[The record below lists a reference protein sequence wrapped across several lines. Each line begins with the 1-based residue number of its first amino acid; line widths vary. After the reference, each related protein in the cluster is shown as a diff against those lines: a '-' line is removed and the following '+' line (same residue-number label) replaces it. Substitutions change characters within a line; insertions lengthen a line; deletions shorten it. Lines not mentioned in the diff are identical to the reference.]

1 MEDIRTYGYSLYEGK
16 LLAFWATRVPVIF
29 INVFTER
36 KCPSRPDSVF
46 GNRSGSKSL
55 LSNCGVQEL
64 NWLSHP
70 AVKIVNPPSG
80 ESSAPKW
87 KRSATSA
94 QCSVTSS
101 RLCLRHRTP
110 LRPVPSLVTLRNF
123 QHLGFSFSCSLL
135 ETQNKV
141 PTQIF

>member
-1 MEDIRTYGYSLYEGK
+1 VEDIRTYGYSLYEGK

-36 KCPSRPDSVF
+36 KCPLRPDSVF
-46 GNRSGSKSL
+46 GNRSGSKRL
-55 LSNCGVQEL
+55 LNNCGVQGL

-70 AVKIVNPPSG
+70 AGKIANPPSG

-94 QCSVTSS
+94 LLCVTSS
-101 RLCLRHRTP
+101 RRCLHHRST
-110 LRPVPSLVTLRNF
+110 LSPVPSLVTLRNF
-123 QHLGFSFSCSLL
+123 QHLGFSSACSLL
-135 ETQNKV
+135 ETENKV